1 MKRCLVFSTT
11 VVCLALS
18 VAAPLNKATASDDV
32 SGQNI
37 YMHGSPEGAAPC
49 AACHGLQARGRPGME
64 APALAGRPMAILEN
78 RLTFFASGQ
87 GNAMMRIIAGKLT
100 AGERNAVARYVSGLP
115 AS

>member
-1 MKRCLVFSTT
+1 MPFN
-11 VVCLALS
+11 A
-18 VAAPLNKATASDDV
+18 ATASDDV

-64 APALAGRPMAILEN
+64 APALAGRPVALLEE

-87 GNAMMRIIAGKLT
+87 GNAIMRIIAGKLT
-100 AGERNAVARYVSGLP
+100 ARERSAVARYVSGLP
-115 AS
+115 AAE